1 MGQPALPGMNAWS
14 RARPVAAAFSL
25 AALMAFG
32 GCGGSDDD
40 SASAGTPT
48 ASSTASAPPV
58 KWTLVLDYEPNAV
71 HAGLLQAQRAG
82 YFKAAGIDLK
92 IVAPSSTS
100 DALTQVGRGK
110 ADLGLADLIDVARRN
125 ERAEDANEK
134 SGKPSSGTDIVSL
147 AGAIVQRP
155 LSGLLVD
162 ADSKITK
169 PEDLAGKKIAVSG
182 LPSDVAV
189 VEAIVRKDGKPLP
202 TKNITLGFNGLKAL
216 HAGRVDATTAYYPA
230 DGVTLAQ
237 LGTNPRT
244 FALDQFGGP
253 AYPGLVAFSS
263 LKLRTSD
270 PAHVKAFGDA
280 LAHGTRDVLAD
291 PAVGEAAVEKSYPE
305 LDAETTKKQLAAYSL
320 LFGTPETAGRI
331 DPKALEAFT
340 TFAASSKLTQRK
352 LTAQE
357 LSAIPPVSTTP

>member
-1 MGQPALPGMNAWS
+1 MGQPALPGMNAWP
-14 RARPVAAAFSL
+14 RVRPVAAAFSL

-32 GCGGSDDD
+32 GCGD
-40 SASAGTPT
+40 SADKTASAGTTSPAT
-48 ASSTASAPPV
+48 APSV

-71 HAGLLQAQRAG
+71 HAGVLQAQRAG
-82 YFKAAGIDLK
+82 YFKKAGIDLT

-110 ADLGLADLIDVARRN
+110 ADVGLADLIDVARRN
-125 ERAEDANEK
+125 ERAEDANSK
-134 SGKPSSGTDIVSL
+134 SGKSSNGQDIVSL

-162 ADSKITK
+162 ADSGITK

-189 VEAIVRKDGKPLP
+189 VDAIVRKDGKPLP

-216 HAGRVDATTAYYPA
+216 NAGRVDATTAYWPA
-230 DGVTLAQ
+230 DAVTLAQ

-253 AYPGLVAFSS
+253 AYPGLVAFTT
-263 LKLRTSD
+263 LQLRTAD
-270 PAHVKAFGDA
+270 PVHVQAFGDA

-291 PAVGEAAVEKSYPE
+291 PAVGLSAVQKSYPE
-305 LDAETTKKQLAAYSL
+305 LDAGTTKKQLAAYRL
-320 LFGTPETAGRI
+320 LFGTPATAGRI
-331 DPKALEAFT
+331 SEKALEAFT
-340 TFAASSKLTQRK
+340 TFAADSKLTQRK
-352 LTAQE
+352 LTVQE
-357 LSAIPPVSTTP
+357 LSAIPPAPTTP